1 MVKKSEK
8 AEKQQNK
15 KVELEESMKQKE
27 AQEHPEQ
34 EPAEEET
41 EAEEKEERKKEP
53 TIEEKLAELQDRYL
67 RLSAEY
73 DNFRKR
79 TLKEKIDL
87 QKRAN
92 ENLLEAILPVAD
104 DFDRAMQSVD
114 EAKDIKAVKEG
125 MKLISGKFAAF
136 LNQQGVKE
144 IEAVNKEFDTDL
156 HEAITKIP
164 APSKKLK
171 GKVVDVIQKGYFLN
185 DKVLRFS
192 KVVIGESDGKKR
204 LLRNTWRI
212 QRGRPGRDQES
223 LPETGASVPS
233 R

>member
-1 MVKKSEK
+1 MKMAKKSEK
-8 AEKQQNK
+8 ADKQHGRKIEVEEPVKQEEAK
-15 KVELEESMKQKE
+15 KELEQ
-27 AQEHPEQ
+27 
-34 EPAEEET
+34 EET
-41 EAEEKEERKKEP
+41 ADEAEAEEKEEPKKEP
-53 TIEEKLAELQDRYL
+53 TAEEKLAELQDRYL

-79 TLKEKIDL
+79 TLREKIDL
-87 QKRAN
+87 QKSAN

-114 EAKDIKAVKEG
+114 DAKDIKAVKEG
-125 MKLISGKFAAF
+125 MKLISGKFNGF

-192 KVVIGESDGKKR
+192 KVVIGE
-204 LLRNTWRI
+204 
-212 QRGRPGRDQES
+212 
-223 LPETGASVPS
+223 
-233 R
+233 

>member
-1 MVKKSEK
+1 MVKKSES
-8 AEKQQNK
+8 ADKQHTNK
-15 KVELEESMKQKE
+15 SKVEEPVNQEKVQAEVEQEKTGEEAELQEEEES
-27 AQEHPEQ
+27 
-34 EPAEEET
+34 
-41 EAEEKEERKKEP
+41 KKEP
-53 TIEEKLAELQDRYL
+53 TAEEKLAELQDRYL

-87 QKRAN
+87 QKSAN
-92 ENLLEAILPVAD
+92 ENLLSAILPVVD

-125 MKLISGKFAAF
+125 FNLISGKFHGF
-136 LNQQGVKE
+136 LNQQGVKA
-144 IEAVNKEFDTDL
+144 IDAVNKEFDTDL

-192 KVVIGESDGKKR
+192 KVVIGE
-204 LLRNTWRI
+204 
-212 QRGRPGRDQES
+212 
-223 LPETGASVPS
+223 
-233 R
+233 

>member
-1 MVKKSEK
+1 MAKKSEK
-8 AEKQQNK
+8 ADKQQDK
-15 KVELEESMKQKE
+15 KAEMEETVKQEE
-27 AQEHPEQ
+27 AQEELDQQ
-34 EPAEEET
+34 ELTEEAEE
-41 EAEEKEERKKEP
+41 EEKEEPKKEP
-53 TIEEKLAELQDRYL
+53 TAEEKLAELQDRYL

-87 QKRAN
+87 QKSAN
-92 ENLLEAILPVAD
+92 AVLLEALLPVAD

-114 EAKDIKAVKEG
+114 EAKDIEAVKEG
-125 MKLISGKFAAF
+125 MKLISGKFSGF

-144 IEAVNKEFDTDL
+144 IEAINKEFDTDL

-164 APSKKLK
+164 APSKKQK

-192 KVVIGESDGKKR
+192 KVVIGE
-204 LLRNTWRI
+204 
-212 QRGRPGRDQES
+212 
-223 LPETGASVPS
+223 
-233 R
+233 

>member
-1 MVKKSEK
+1 MAKKSEK
-8 AEKQQNK
+8 AEKQQTK
-15 KVELEESMKQKE
+15 KIEVEEPMKQEE
-27 AQEHPEQ
+27 AQEQPEQ
-34 EPAEEET
+34 QPASEET
-41 EAEEKEERKKEP
+41 EVEEKEEPKKEP
-53 TIEEKLAELQDRYL
+53 TVEEKLAELQDRYL

-87 QKRAN
+87 QKSAN
-92 ENLLEAILPVAD
+92 AYLLEAILPVAD

-125 MKLISGKFAAF
+125 MKLISGKFSAF

-171 GKVVDVIQKGYFLN
+171 GKVVDVVQKGYFLN
-185 DKVLRFS
+185 EKVLRFS
-192 KVVIGESDGKKR
+192 KVVIGE
-204 LLRNTWRI
+204 
-212 QRGRPGRDQES
+212 
-223 LPETGASVPS
+223 
-233 R
+233 

>member
-1 MVKKSEK
+1 MTNKSGKADNQQDRKIEIEEPVKKGE
-8 AEKQQNK
+8 AK
-15 KVELEESMKQKE
+15 KELEQEESAGE
-27 AQEHPEQ
+27 V
-34 EPAEEET
+34 
-41 EAEEKEERKKEP
+41 EAEEKEESKKEP
-53 TIEEKLAELQDRYL
+53 TAEEELAELQDRYL

-87 QKRAN
+87 QKSAN
-92 ENLLEAILPVAD
+92 ENLLEGLLPVAD

-114 EAKDIKAVKEG
+114 DAKDIKAVKEG
-125 MKLISGKFAAF
+125 MILISGKFNGF
-136 LNQQGVKE
+136 LNQHGVKE
-144 IEAVNKEFDTDL
+144 IEAISKEFDTDL

-192 KVVIGESDGKKR
+192 KVVIGE
-204 LLRNTWRI
+204 
-212 QRGRPGRDQES
+212 
-223 LPETGASVPS
+223 
-233 R
+233 

>member
-1 MVKKSEK
+1 MAKKSEK

-15 KVELEESMKQKE
+15 KIEVEETIKQEEVQEDLEKAETEEE
-27 AQEHPEQ
+27 AKAEEQ
-34 EPAEEET
+34 EEL
-41 EAEEKEERKKEP
+41 KKEP
-53 TIEEKLAELQDRYL
+53 TAEEKLAELQDRYL

-87 QKRAN
+87 QKSAN

-114 EAKDIKAVKEG
+114 DAKDIKAVKEG
-125 MKLISGKFAAF
+125 MKLISGKFKGF

-192 KVVIGESDGKKR
+192 KVVIGE
-204 LLRNTWRI
+204 
-212 QRGRPGRDQES
+212 
-223 LPETGASVPS
+223 
-233 R
+233 